1 MPEAPRSSPSKAS
14 PKANRP
20 PRPKVH
26 SAPQVRILFGQSYP
40 LGPGKVKLLEAVTR
54 TGSISA
60 AGRAMDMSYRRAW
73 LLVDELNRLFKG
85 RVANAGPGGK
95 AGGGARLTP
104 FGRELVRRFRGMEE
118 TARGALAK
126 DIAALRKALQ
136 ARPARSRRRT
146 TPDDPG

>member
-1 MPEAPRSSPSKAS
+1 MAIKLRLRIDLTPT
-14 PKANRP
+14 
-20 PRPKVH
+20 
-26 SAPQVRILFGQSYP
+26 SAV
-40 LGPGKVKLLEAVTR
+40 GPGKIELLEHIEK